1 MSVWKHT
8 HLADISNY
16 GSADAAWDGPSVD
29 PPSPKL
35 SLNTITNDPNNSEVP
50 RDLSIQTSLSGSE
63 PSVSSNSRSQPV
75 YADSAPALSLL
86 DLPAALILEI
96 FSHFEARDL
105 CVVACVSS
113 QFRHLSSESAR
124 WKDFFCQRW
133 IPPMLSSNRSSS
145 AREREKDS
153 AIQPPCNWR
162 DLYLKKEDRA
172 RAIMGRYIP
181 S

>member
-1 MSVWKHT
+1 MSVWKQT
-8 HLADISNY
+8 HAADVSQY

-29 PPSPKL
+29 PSSPNI
-35 SLNTITNDPNNSEVP
+35 SLDTITDNRNSSEAL
-50 RDLSIQTSLSGSE
+50 RDLSVQTALSGSDS
-63 PSVSSNSRSQPV
+63 PAFTSSRSQPV
-75 YADSAPALSLL
+75 SADSPPGLSLP

-105 CVVACVSS
+105 CVVACVSL
-113 QFRHLSSESAR
+113 QFRHLSAESAR

-133 IPPMLSSNRSSS
+133 IPPTLLVNRPVS
-145 AREREKDS
+145 AKDGQV
-153 AIQPPCNWR
+153 QPHCNWR

-181 S
+181 C